1 MHDLYIADI
10 YRHGPVFAG
19 DTMALL
25 SFSSTQ
31 RTLEKEVYCKVHY
44 GHSRSSKLVL
54 VESSFMQLPIS
65 LTL

>member
-10 YRHGPVFAG
+10 YRHGRVFA
-19 DTMALL
+19 LH
-25 SFSSTQ
+25 SFTSTQ
-31 RTLEKEVYCKVHY
+31 RTLEKEVYYKVLHY

-54 VESSFMQLPIS
+54 IESSFMQLPIS